1 MSKLGISLPN
11 LSTSVPFLEDWVGE
25 IVLHHLLTRQVCLYK
40 MSFMCTL
47 PLAIQSSFA
56 FCGFVLRSFANFWG
70 HTKNKMH
77 CLDPLLYRRMKT
89 VQQLEQ
95 ALKQ

>member
-1 MSKLGISLPN
+1 MS
-11 LSTSVPFLEDWVGE
+11 
-25 IVLHHLLTRQVCLYK
+25 
-40 MSFMCTL
+40 TL

-70 HTKNKMH
+70 HTKNKMYR
-77 CLDPLLYRRMKT
+77 LDCSLYRRIKT

-95 ALKQ
+95 VLKQ